1 MIIGLD
7 GKRAFF
13 NHSGLG
19 NYSRLVIQALLDA
32 NQEVQIICYLP
43 KTPKF
48 APSFLEHPRF
58 HVVFLK
64 GGNLKRTIGFADEI
78 ATNGCDLYWGLSN
91 ELPLGHKPKGI
102 PYWVTIHD
110 VIWYRFPHLFPWIDR
125 TIYKIKT
132 LRSIKRADRIIAVS
146 TQTKNDLIEFF
157 NADPHKIEV
166 IGQNCETMFYNSIE
180 NAEKIRVCEHYGL
193 EPQNFLVQVGT
204 VEERKNGELSIRALK
219 ESGSSLILAFFGKK
233 TKYQDFLQTLAHD
246 LKISDQVKFINNAQ
260 FSHLP
265 AIYQSS
271 VGSLYPSKFEGF
283 GIPVLESIASG
294 TPLLV
299 ASGSCLEE
307 TAGPCA
313 TVVSPNDVHGAALWI
328 QQLPEMK
335 KPHPERERWLQN
347 FNTAELA
354 KRWLQSD

>member
-32 NQEVQIICYLP
+32 NPEIHIICYLP

-48 APSFLEHPRF
+48 VPSFLSHPRF

-78 ATNGCDLYWGLSN
+78 ATNGCDVYWGLSN

-132 LRSIKRADRIIAVS
+132 LRTLKRADRIIAVS

-157 NADPHKIEV
+157 HADPQKIEV
-166 IGQNCETMFYNSIE
+166 IGQNCESFFYQTLNEIDK
-180 NAEKIRVCEHYGL
+180 NLICKKYGL
-193 EPQNFLVQVGT
+193 EPQNFLVQVGS

-219 ESGSSLILAFFGKK
+219 ESGSSLTLAFFGKK
-233 TKYQDFLQTLAHD
+233 TKYQDFLQQLAQELGIFKQVQFFNLAHFAD
-246 LKISDQVKFINNAQ
+246 
-260 FSHLP
+260 LP

-313 TVVSPNDVHGAALWI
+313 TVVDPNDVQGAAEWI
-328 QQLPEMK
+328 NQLSNTK
-335 KPHPERERWLQN
+335 KPHPDREMWLKN
-347 FNTAELA
+347 FNTETLA

>member
-19 NYSRLVIQALLDA
+19 NYSRLVIQALLDS
-32 NQEVQIICYLP
+32 NPEVQIICYLP
-43 KTPKF
+43 KTPKL
-48 APSFLEHPRF
+48 APAFLDHPRF

-78 ATNGCDLYWGLSN
+78 ATNGCDVYWGLSN

-110 VIWYRFPHLFPWIDR
+110 VIWYRYPHLFSWIDR
-125 TIYKIKT
+125 TIYKFKT
-132 LRSIKRADRIIAVS
+132 LRTLKRADRIIAVS
-146 TQTKNDLIEFF
+146 TQTKNDLIEIFG
-157 NADPHKIEV
+157 ADPKKIEV
-166 IGQNCETMFYNSIE
+166 IGQNCETMFYQTVEQELKTKIC
-180 NAEKIRVCEHYGL
+180 EKYGL
-193 EPQNFLVQVGT
+193 IPNQFLVQVGT

-219 ESGSSLILAFFGKK
+219 ESGSKKTLAFFGRK
-233 TKYQDFLQTLAHD
+233 TKYQEILSFLAQELG
-246 LKISDQVKFINNAQ
+246 IPEQVKFYNQAV
-260 FSHLP
+260 FSDLP
-265 AIYQSS
+265 AIYQSAIGS
-271 VGSLYPSKFEGF
+271 VYPSHFEGF
-283 GIPVLESIASG
+283 GIPVLESIASS

-299 ASGSCLEE
+299 ATGSCLEE

-313 TVVSPNDVHGAALWI
+313 TVVSPTDVHGAALWI

>member
-32 NQEVQIICYLP
+32 DPELQIICFLP

-48 APSFLEHPRF
+48 APNFLSHPRF

-78 ATNGCDLYWGLSN
+78 ATNGCDVYWGLSN

-132 LRSIKRADRIIAVS
+132 LRTIKRADRIICVS

-157 NADPHKIEV
+157 HADPQKIDV
-166 IGQNCETMFYNSIE
+166 IGQNCEAMFYSAVTE
-180 NAEKIRVCEHYGL
+180 DEKQGVCEKYGL
-193 EPQNFLVQVGT
+193 QPNQFLVQVGT
-204 VEERKNGELSIRALK
+204 VEERKNGELSIQALK
-219 ESGSSLILAFFGKK
+219 KSGTALSLAFFGKK
-233 TKYQDFLQTLAHD
+233 TKYQDFLQKLSQE
-246 LKISDQVKFINNAQ
+246 LGISNQVVFVNNAH
-260 FSHLP
+260 FADLP

-271 VGSLYPSKFEGF
+271 LGSCYPSKFEGF

-313 TVVSPNDVHGAALWI
+313 TVVSPLDVEGAAQWMS
-328 QQLPEMK
+328 QLSTTK
-335 KPHPERERWLQN
+335 KPHPESEMWLEN
-347 FNTAELA
+347 FNTKNLA